1 MTGLIV
7 LPILLPALVAPFL
20 ILALGYD
27 LRAQRIASIGATLL
41 FLALAAML
49 YGLAGDGTPRTYR
62 LGDWPAP
69 FGIVLVLDRLAAT
82 MLVLTGVLA
91 SVVVVHAAAGWDAR
105 GRHFHPLFQF
115 QLMGLAG
122 AFLTGDVFN
131 LFVFFEVML
140 IASYGLMLHGG
151 GAERMKAG
159 FQYVALNL
167 VASTLFLFAV
177 GLLYAVTGTLNI
189 ADLAVK
195 ATQVP
200 AGDRALLTV
209 GAALLAMVFAL
220 KAAAVPLHWW
230 LPAAYPAASAPA
242 AALFMVMTKVGI
254 YALIRVHGLAFPDL
268 AAPWLTAAGLLGLA
282 IGAIGALAARRL
294 AELVAYGVVW
304 SMGGLLVALA
314 VMGAASAVDSAG
326 TMTGSGVA
334 AGTAVLYY
342 AVHSTLAGAALFLLA
357 GLVAAARGSL
367 ADRLVPGGPPL
378 GTGPALLFLLAAIG
392 FTGLPPLSGFLGKV
406 MILQATAGD
415 PHRVAIWS
423 LLIGSGLPVMIGFAR
438 AGSTLFWKTAGAEG
452 VEPAATGPAR
462 VEPPGRTGLATV
474 ALLVA
479 ALAGLTVLAG
489 PITGHLGAT
498 ARQMADRAGTV
509 EAVLGEPG
517 GRGRETAR

>member
-7 LPILLPALVAPFL
+7 LPILLPALTAPFL

-27 LRAQRIASIGATLL
+27 LRAQRVASIGATVL
-41 FLALAAML
+41 FLALAVTL
-49 YGLAGDGTPRTYR
+49 YALAGDGPPRTYR

-122 AFLTGDVFN
+122 AFLTGDAFN

-195 ATQVP
+195 ATQVA

-242 AALFMVMTKVGI
+242 AALFMIMTKVGI
-254 YALIRVHGLAFPDL
+254 YALIRIHGLAFPDL
-268 AAPWLTAAGLLGLA
+268 AAPWLAGAGALGLVV
-282 IGAIGALAARRL
+282 GAVGALAARRL

-304 SMGGLLVALA
+304 SMGSLLVALA
-314 VMGAASAVDSAG
+314 ASGA
-326 TMTGSGVA
+326 A
-334 AGTAVLYY
+334 AGTALLYY
-342 AVHSTLAGAALFLLA
+342 AAHSTLAGAALFLLA
-357 GLVAAARGSL
+357 GLAAAARGSL
-367 ADRLVPGGPPL
+367 GDRLVPGGPPL
-378 GTGPALLFLLAAIG
+378 GAGPAILFLLATIG
-392 FTGLPPLSGFLGKV
+392 FTGLPPLSGFIGKIL
-406 MILQATAGD
+406 ILQAIAGD
-415 PHRVAIWS
+415 PHGAVLWA
-423 LLIGSGLPVMIGFAR
+423 LLIGSSLPVIVGFAR

-452 VEPAATGPAR
+452 VEPAGTGPAAL
-462 VEPPGRTGLATV
+462 VPPGRSGLAGV
-474 ALLVA
+474 AILVI

-489 PITGHLGAT
+489 PVAHQLTAT
-498 ARQMADRAGTV
+498 ARQMADRAGYV

-517 GRGRETAR
+517 GRGREAAR